1 MAQRFAKLS
10 SEWSFS
16 GVWLSFSKVF
26 PGLVTPWLCRAWMKT
41 CFSSMLVQKW
51 PWLFSVVIKDSLE
64 IPKIDASYAF
74 VKRKLIG
81 VYFGFWFWS
90 QTLQR
95 LRCKCSCWALQFS
108 LWCVRWVR
116 LLRRPISK
124 GDGSWNRKVLM
135 GRQWVSTGVLP
146 GLQTEISI
154 FGFRS
159 AMLLEPGRS
168 LFLTRTEHIMV
179 FPF

>member
-26 PGLVTPWLCRAWMKT
+26 PGLVTPRLCRAWMKT
-41 CFSSMLVQKW
+41 HFSSMLFQKW

-81 VYFGFWFWS
+81 VYLASDSGVRHCRGCVANAVVGHCSSLCDVLRESGSSGDLFQKEMAAGTGWPPCFRACKQKSPSLDSDQQRFLNLGGLYFS
-90 QTLQR
+90 QKLST
-95 LRCKCSCWALQFS
+95 SWFS
-108 LWCVRWVR
+108 LFKTHLVV
-116 LLRRPISK
+116 
-124 GDGSWNRKVLM
+124 
-135 GRQWVSTGVLP
+135 
-146 GLQTEISI
+146 
-154 FGFRS
+154 
-159 AMLLEPGRS
+159 
-168 LFLTRTEHIMV
+168 
-179 FPF
+179 